1 VCFGGLVI
9 EALSGLDMIY
19 LFAQVEV
26 ELSADE
32 IAEFL
37 SVVRFVLLESAVGRN
52 CHKERLHLIF
62 LGGGHDPL
70 DAVALFVDFL
80 KIFVLRKNDFFVFVA
95 EEFRRCGPQ
104 AFNEVKQ
111 GDHGGRHLSAFK
123 L

>member
-1 VCFGGLVI
+1 MCFGGLVI
-9 EALSGLDMIY
+9 EALSGLDVIY

-37 SVVRFVLLESAVGRN
+37 SAVRFVLLESAVGRN

-70 DAVALFVDFL
+70 DAVALFVYFF
-80 KIFVLRKNDFFVFVA
+80 KVFVLRKNDFFIFIA
-95 EEFRRCGPQ
+95 KKLRRCGPQ
-104 AFNEVKQ
+104 AFNKVEQ
-111 GDHGGRHLSAFK
+111 GDYRGRHLSAFK